1 MFLWSRQHR
10 MKLHFIQPD
19 KTTQNAFV
27 ESLNGRFIDLCSN
40 QSQVTSLDDTRSIIV
55 RWRDHYNQVK
65 PHGAYSSLFYLKN
78 RWLNAIKLSLTKRT
92 KCRGEII
99 FTLSPDNQSLS
110 SGRKKACASQA
121 QGLCLCSSNFFH
133 YPFGRG

>member
-1 MFLWSRQHR
+1 
-10 MKLHFIQPD
+10 MKLHFIQPG
-19 KTTQNAFV
+19 KPTQNAFV

-78 RWLNAIKLSLTKRT
+78 RWLNAAELSLTKRSR
-92 KCRGEII
+92 CRGKAI
-99 FTLSPDNQSLS
+99 FTISPDNQSLTN
-110 SGRKKACASQA
+110 GRKKACLSQA
-121 QGLCLCSSNFFH
+121 
-133 YPFGRG
+133 